1 MIYSVIDN
9 TFVRCQGC
17 VYVGT
22 SGTGSVKGFTE
33 QIQGNVLT
41 NAMKH
46 KETMM
51 HEYFLQKQNVFFGY
65 VLEERQQKKREAK
78 MTDKKKLSDIK
89 TKQNNVKNESS
100 KTFYVKT

>member
-9 TFVRCQGC
+9 TLVRC

-22 SGTGSVKGFTE
+22 SGGCVGGTASVKGFTE

-46 KETMM
+46 KETMI
-51 HEYFLQKQNVFFGY
+51 HERFV
-65 VLEERQQKKREAK
+65 QKKSSSG
-78 MTDKKKLSDIK
+78 M
-89 TKQNNVKNESS
+89 SS
-100 KTFYVKT
+100 KRDNKRRGKQRR

>member
-9 TFVRCQGC
+9 TLVRC

-22 SGTGSVKGFTE
+22 SGGCVGGTASVKGFTE

-46 KETMM
+46 KETMI
-51 HEYFLQKQNVFFGY
+51 HERFVQKKIFFGY

-78 MTDKKKLSDIK
+78 KMTDKKRLSDVK
-89 TKQNNVKNESS
+89 TKQRSS
-100 KTFYVKT
+100 VM